1 MKKLLLLSLASI
13 LFVACSE
20 GNNFQ
25 SSLENEQTSILA
37 SSKKTNDNA
46 NYYPLK
52 KDMAWTYK
60 LTQSRDGQ
68 SNNKFKEMTMSVVD
82 EKNEDGFKSYVL
94 KRYYPNS
101 SIQPNQTLAKVF
113 SDHIE
118 LSRYIQQEVFNTTKL
133 PSRTKDYIISM
144 KIPMKDGES
153 WEGRDFSEG
162 TELISVKG
170 YETITVPFGTFDCIK
185 INHHLSYKN
194 GKSDDLFYWYAPN
207 IGMIKLHEEI
217 TIQLGDRFVKMAA
230 DGELTNFNK

>member
-1 MKKLLLLSLASI
+1 MKKLLFLSLTSI
-13 LFVACSE
+13 LFVACSKT
-20 GNNFQ
+20 NNFQ
-25 SSLENEQTSILA
+25 AVTEIEQSNILA
-37 SSKKTNDNA
+37 SKKTNDNI

-60 LTQSRDGQ
+60 LTQSQDGQ

-82 EKNEDGFKSYVL
+82 EKIEDGFESYVL
-94 KRYYPNS
+94 KRYYPSS

-113 SDHIE
+113 PDHIE

-170 YETITVPFGTFDCIK
+170 SETITVPFGTFNCVK
-185 INHHLSYKN
+185 INHHLVYKN

-207 IGMIKLHEEI
+207 IGMVKLHEEI
-217 TIQLGDRFVKMAA
+217 TVQLGDRFVKMAA